1 LTPPP
6 RETLH
11 FSAVRALPATLLIA
25 GCLGLSLAAAPARAQ
40 SYYDVEIVVFE
51 LLGVDVPSIAD
62 EETGAPT
69 AEQVLQEAAPPETPP
84 PDARFE
90 PLPPDRML
98 LTPEFQRLRNSK
110 QYRPLL
116 HLGWRQQVL
125 GPRQSVARPLLEQTG
140 AGSIDGLLR
149 VYSETFIHID
159 LDLTLHVTGVGA
171 YRLNDSRRVR
181 SGETHYF
188 DHPRFG
194 VLLRLTPS

>member
-1 LTPPP
+1 MHA
-6 RETLH
+6 R
-11 FSAVRALPATLLIA
+11 SALALIVAWIGLCLPAHSA
-25 GCLGLSLAAAPARAQ
+25 WAQ

-51 LLGVDVPSIAD
+51 LLGAETVP
-62 EETGAPT
+62 PL
-69 AEQVLQEAAPPETPP
+69 AEVEPGVPAAEIPP

-90 PLPPDRML
+90 PLPAERML
-98 LTPEFQRLRNSK
+98 LTPEFQRLRSSK

-125 GPRQSVARPLLEQTG
+125 GPRQSVARPLSEQTPTG
-140 AGSIDGLLR
+140 VVEGLLR
-149 VYSETFIHID
+149 VYSESFLHVD
-159 LDLTLHVTGVGA
+159 LDLTLHVAGDGS

>member
-1 LTPPP
+1 
-6 RETLH
+6 
-11 FSAVRALPATLLIA
+11 VRARPVIVLIVA
-25 GCLGLSLAAAPARAQ
+25 WMAVSFPARSAWAQ

-51 LLGVDVPSIAD
+51 LLGAEGVPALEAD
-62 EETGAPT
+62 EPATPAVE
-69 AEQVLQEAAPPETPP
+69 VPP

-90 PLPPDRML
+90 PLPPERML
-98 LTPEFQRLRNSK
+98 LAPEYHSLRSSK
-110 QYRPLL
+110 QYRPLV

-125 GPRQSVARPLLEQTG
+125 GPRQSVARPLYEETQTG
-140 AGSIDGLLR
+140 VVEGLLR
-149 VYSETFIHID
+149 VYSESFLHVD
-159 LDLTLHVTGVGA
+159 LDLTLHVAGDGS

>member
-1 LTPPP
+1 MHA
-6 RETLH
+6 R
-11 FSAVRALPATLLIA
+11 SALALIVAWIGLCLPAHSA
-25 GCLGLSLAAAPARAQ
+25 WAQ

-51 LLGVDVPSIAD
+51 LLGAEAVPTLP
-62 EETGAPT
+62 EGETGAPST
-69 AEQVLQEAAPPETPP
+69 EIPP

-90 PLPPDRML
+90 PLPPERLL
-98 LTPEFQRLRNSK
+98 LTPEFHTLRTSK

-125 GPRQSVARPLLEQTG
+125 APRQSVARPLSEQTPTG
-140 AGSIDGLLR
+140 AIEGLVR
-149 VYSETFIHID
+149 VYSESFLHVD
-159 LDLTLHVTGVGA
+159 LDLTLHVPGA
-171 YRLNDSRRVR
+171 GSYRLNDSRRVR